1 MTFLAFWLF
10 QAAIFYTNAQLR
22 DSFFASPEDAAR
34 QHKLHCFRDTYRFF
48 RDAVNKFLLNGTE
61 ETTREVAT
69 VARRVRSAFV
79 EAFRPRSK
87 SHGALAEQTHFVDD
101 SLKTA
106 FAFLDAL
113 EVDPHRFVNESYPK
127 VGLGRPLLNHVTF
140 ADHVARVRAR
150 EKSGADVA
158 ASRETCRPWC
168 GSDDDFSV
176 SYRSV
181 VLNPYHLQF
190 PWYVDRAPRSVLYAG
205 IGSRL
210 AATLLSGCIDK
221 SSECRAVLDDNRGC
235 LATDQADHPAT
246 SVEDLQAA
254 LASISV
260 AWRAA
265 RDDVD
270 NETRYAV
277 QASSQHGS
285 TGNGVESDG
294 VFFAFVCY
302 YFCGEDGGEDMCN
315 LPLKHV
321 AGFARS
327 FECRPNS
334 PMNPE
339 RKCSILA

>member
-1 MTFLAFWLF
+1 MTFLAFWLSK
-10 QAAIFYTNAQLR
+10 AAIFYTNAQLR

-113 EVDPHRFVNESYPK
+113 EVDPHRSANESYPK

-158 ASRETCRPWC
+158 ASRENLSSLVRLRRRLLGRHDPSSTR
-168 GSDDDFSV
+168 
-176 SYRSV
+176 
-181 VLNPYHLQF
+181 
-190 PWYVDRAPRSVLYAG
+190 G

-321 AGFARS
+321 AGFARA